1 MMEFNYAEVC
11 MGAQDRGKTYNMKRL
26 DTARAQGKRDVYLSM
41 FRFTEGVQQYIKE
54 NGSIK
59 GYEEMVF
66 SEWLYIDIDND
77 ELEQA
82 RRATV
87 STIQNME
94 AEGIDLDTCRFMFSG
109 SKGFHIYI
117 PSFYFQA
124 YPSVDL
130 PKRFRRMAEYLS
142 PGCDSAIYNTTR
154 IFRLENTINTKSGLY
169 KVELHPSEIIN
180 GTADSIREIAKNPR
194 EQLEIDEYVEPIET
208 LKDMYNAEFT
218 VKRPTMAG
226 ETTTTAYKPCLAAM
240 MGQSAC
246 DERNNTAVRITTHF
260 KETGLTMQMA
270 WSSINDWNNA
280 LNGPLD
286 DKELETVFQST
297 WHGSY
302 SFGCND
308 PLKRANCSATCVFY
322 KDEYKNEMGRGK

>member
-1 MMEFNYAEVC
+1 MFDYAEVC
-11 MGAQDRGKTYNMKRL
+11 MGAQDRGKTYNMNRL
-26 DTARAQGKRDVYLSM
+26 DTKRATGKKDVYVSM
-41 FRFTEGVQQYIKE
+41 FRFTDDIQQYIRE
-54 NGSIK
+54 NGGLK
-59 GYEEMVF
+59 GYEGMVF
-66 SEWLYIDIDND
+66 SNWLYIDIDNED
-77 ELEQA
+77 LEVA
-82 RRATV
+82 RRMVIT
-87 STIQNME
+87 TMQNME
-94 AEGIDLDTCRFMFSG
+94 AEGIDLDTCRLAFSG
-109 SKGFHIYI
+109 SKGFHIMI
-117 PSFYFQA
+117 PSLYFHA

-142 PGCDSAIYNTTR
+142 PGCDTAVYNTTR

-180 GTADSIREIAKNPR
+180 GTVESIKELAKTPR
-194 EQLEIDEYVEPIET
+194 DEIDIDDYVEPIEK

-226 ETTTTAYKPCLAAM
+226 EMTATAYKPCLAAM
-240 MGQSAC
+240 MGQSTC
-246 DERNNTAVRITTHF
+246 DERNNTAVRITTHL

-297 WHGSY
+297 WNGSY

-322 KDEYKNEMGRGK
+322 KDEFKNEMGRGK